1 MLPVNP
7 AEAGI
12 HWRFNDDARQWHAAL
27 AITLAAA
34 LVRLLFA
41 ALLPLFPDETYYWDW
56 SRHLAAGYFD
66 HPPAIAYLIDAG
78 TAVAVR
84 VGAGPSPFAIRFFP
98 VLAGAAAGLFTALI
112 ARRLGGGSAARTAS
126 VVFALMPL
134 AASGLVL
141 ATPDAPLLA
150 ASAAGIYFVVC
161 ALQAATGSRES
172 TRHWLSAG
180 VCLGLAFSSK
190 YTSILLPVTL
200 TAAVLM
206 RPSLRVRLREPGPY
220 LACIAA
226 TLVFLPVLHW
236 NWAHDWISFRFQIQH
251 GLGPAKGSA
260 IKREL
265 DLIGGQLGLVSPI
278 LFALA
283 AGAVWRT
290 LRRRADDAR
299 FALAVV
305 ATGSW
310 VFFAYSAIRRPV
322 EANWP
327 APSYVPAIALLAARL
342 PASNRWLRRGI
353 ALAAVLVAILYV
365 HALHPI
371 LPLPAQRD
379 PVARSAGWKGLA
391 ARVQAT
397 RALLGPR
404 TFVGADRYQEVSELA
419 YQLPDQPHALCM
431 CITGRHNQYEL
442 WPTFPS
448 VAQFGDNLVLVL
460 DDTPGTPGTA
470 ARLSPYFAR
479 ASKGAI
485 APLLRGDDTVSVR
498 RLWVLQGYRGGWP
511 TAAPNDRQ

>member
-1 MLPVNP
+1 MPPVIP

-12 HWRFNDDARQWHAAL
+12 HWRFNDDARQWHVAL

-66 HPPAIAYLIDAG
+66 HPPAIAYLIYAG
-78 TAVAVR
+78 TAVAALF
-84 VGAGPSPFAIRFFP
+84 GANPSPFAIRLFP
-98 VLAGAAAGLFTALI
+98 VLAGSTAGVFTALI
-112 ARRLGGGSAARTAS
+112 ARRLGGGSAARTAA

-161 ALQAATGSRES
+161 ALQAAKGSRES

-220 LACIAA
+220 LACIVA

-251 GLGPAKGSA
+251 GLGPATGSA

-290 LRRRADDAR
+290 LRQRADDAS

-310 VFFAYSAIRRPV
+310 VFFAYSAVRRPV

-327 APSYVPAIALLAARL
+327 APSYMPAIALLAAWL
-342 PASNRWLRRGI
+342 PASDRWLRRGI
-353 ALAAVLVAILYV
+353 ALAAVLVAVVYV

-371 LPLPAQRD
+371 LPLPARRD
-379 PVARSAGWKGLA
+379 PVARSAGWEGLA
-391 ARVQAT
+391 SRVQET
-397 RALLGPR
+397 RVALGPR

-419 YQLPDQPHALCM
+419 YHLPGKPYTFCT

-442 WPTFPS
+442 WPTFAS
-448 VAQFGDNLVLVL
+448 VAKPGDNLVLAL
-460 DDTPGTPGTA
+460 DETPGPPPVT
-470 ARLSPYFAR
+470 ARLFPYFDR
-479 ASKGAI
+479 VRRGPI
-485 APLLRGDDTVSVR
+485 APLLRGDETVSVR
-498 RLWVLQGYRGGWP
+498 RVWVLQGYRGGWP
-511 TAAPNDRQ
+511 SDSRNAPI